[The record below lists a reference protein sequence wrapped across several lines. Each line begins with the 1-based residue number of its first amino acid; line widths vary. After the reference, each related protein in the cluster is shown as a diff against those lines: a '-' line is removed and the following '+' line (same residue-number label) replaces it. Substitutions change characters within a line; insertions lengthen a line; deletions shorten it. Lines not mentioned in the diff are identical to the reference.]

1 MRTTSINPV
10 GFDTRHANRV
20 YLSSFYN
27 VGRLSSLWMFLDYS
41 QRVFRLI
48 DNLQLNWSQGLILA
62 VFMTSFRT
70 VLTHNLSIHHRP
82 LTVSSIGICLLILAY
97 TFTCR

>member
-10 GFDTRHANRV
+10 DFDPRHANRV

-27 VGRLSSLWMFLDYS
+27 VDRLSSLWMFLDYS

-48 DNLQLNWSQGLILA
+48 DNLQLNWSEGLILA
-62 VFMTSFRT
+62 VFMTSFRLFL
-70 VLTHNLSIHHRP
+70 LT
-82 LTVSSIGICLLILAY
+82 ILVFI
-97 TFTCR
+97 TGH